1 MYITNRTL
9 YRIHAVIVVRGDNA
23 EGHTCRPLTPSGA
36 AVCVKVWLYNTARRD
51 SCLACVCD
59 VGTKVLCADN
69 SVIDSDVRP
78 WYVCQERPANF

>member
-36 AVCVKVWLYNTARRD
+36 AVC
-51 SCLACVCD
+51 D